1 MPVTLELTRPKSVAT
16 NTQNTDLSVGTVVE
30 VDTGIEESQYIPV
43 RIGSI
48 DPPAFTVSGCVT
60 TSSST
65 SVTTTAGGF
74 ARVRVGDVI
83 TGTGIPASTTVTAKG
98 SDNNSL
104 TLSQAATATGT
115 GLTLTFDPPAFTPTI
130 YAIRIR
136 YSKSGSAFG
145 VALDFMTYDGTLGS
159 TTATASNA
167 TKTTTLLASDGQPI
181 LIDIDQFLT
190 NARLDRTA

>member
-16 NTQNTDLSVGTVVE
+16 NTQNTDLTVGTVVE
-30 VDTGIEESQYIPV
+30 VDTSVEESQYIPV

-48 DPPAFTVSGCVT
+48 DPPPFTVSGCAT
-60 TSSST
+60 TISST

-74 ARVRVGDVI
+74 ARVRAGDVI

-115 GLTLTFDPPAFTPTI
+115 SLTLTFDPPAFTPTI

-159 TTATASNA
+159 TTATAANA

-181 LIDIDQFLT
+181 SIDIDQFLT